1 MRLVCV
7 LVCMRLHLP
16 TAMVPVRPL
25 VRRGLLFLATAL
37 FFVVGWAFIG
47 QQQTLLWQRLPSGA
61 VDRFVADRVA
71 APLPAP
77 MPVAA
82 LQDLCAEAPSWLG
95 MWWAARQ
102 RRDIA
107 QCLTGPAPVDG
118 PLAEASAKAAA
129 GYRAQLEAQIQAAQ
143 AWLTEHDAHAVAVR
157 SSWAAQLG
165 QIQQH
170 AAGALPALARATEP
184 VMTVLGTVTGRQPA
198 VAQREAVGRVQP
210 VDAMA
215 TLMRQRMAS
224 AQALL
229 KIEPPPA
236 DRALHARSL
245 GLAAAGLKVV
255 VDYGQLPAA
264 AHLTTDK
271 GTLADV
277 LEWQRRSQA
286 AAARGFSLD
295 RLHGVGSML
304 FVSAAWLV
312 LVAALTGGPALLWA
326 GATHLTG
333 LGSLMLID
341 LALTGDASLRYLA
354 ERQFLSLG
362 SGSRWLPLDWTLPC
376 QLAGAP
382 MVLWWPMVGVSGAL
396 VLLRLARQGQGVLF
410 APVRAWV
417 QGGAGPVAGAVQAL
431 LLAVLGAAAVVAAGM
446 PAAVSEGLIA
456 LACLGTA
463 TYVARQAAFANTGA
477 GLQWPGLVV
486 VVGTFVAAVGL
497 SLQRGDLG
505 HALVALAM
513 GGCFLWLFGNGWL
526 RWTVVAVGAAGLG
539 LLVAGLLGG
548 DGGGPV
554 VARLVEWLPP
564 HAQDRIHALF
574 DPFHADSSDLARTR
588 WLMASAGT
596 TGWGPG
602 YVPWQGLVASR
613 VHDGLPLQGPS
624 DYVMALLVAQWGHL
638 GGLALMGAVLVVF
651 GAAGVVAGRTTLR
664 PGTPQAWRLLAAVGL
679 FGCVVMA
686 GKVLLSAGGV
696 LGLLPLTGLPVAL
709 LGYGPVSLLAGLL
722 YLVLAL
728 GTARVPAAVPQGV
741 QVHPHSCERGA
752 VRRRSLGLAT
762 AAAACLTLLLGA
774 GWLRLIDDQ
783 GSAPKRHESR
793 QRLALARDVAQAIV
807 SGRTANPEGAKPQAA
822 SPADFSCPQVHAA
835 AAAWNARLQGLS
847 DAVNNGPLR
856 LDAAA
861 LLASRAVTREQECR
875 ALARSLGQML
885 GGDWRRIVGLAPGL
899 GAMAKAYAWSG
910 PSRAQA
916 PAADAR
922 DYATGNAWWGVP
934 GCALSVSGGAL
945 SADAASACAAGA
957 AGVLDESAWTDPW
970 LQQELLPRLQAAVRV
985 PQGERLVNQRT
996 VPTGPVLGQTLDPAL
1011 QATAQRIADCYT
1023 ARRTGVDCDGALP
1036 LDAAWRRRHFAPGNL
1051 RAGGLAVVLT
1061 EVDTGRVAA
1070 MAGAVS
1076 ACSAAALQ
1084 RAAQP
1089 DADGP
1094 MKGRVRALR
1103 DGQPCAQL
1111 PDVRSRFLLTQHP
1124 ALWMVGPGSSLKP
1137 VAALAGVE
1145 TGQIT
1150 PAQDARWKT
1159 ILAESHEQAPVQAMA
1174 LGAGARYLQ
1183 LLAAVG
1189 FDAKPS
1195 ELLWGAGVDAM
1206 AASAPLGVRWRVAT
1220 RSGHEQLRAAAMPF
1234 ATMQAMRS
1242 EKESGVNVD
1251 KRHGHAQ
1258 VTEYLAARRL
1268 ADSSVGG
1275 ADLRISA
1282 MGLADAWRRLDL
1294 AQRGLP
1300 DAAATHLLERPG
1312 QPVPRTP
1319 LALGRAAGV
1328 ARVVHMTTGITSTQW
1343 KGTAQGSCRVVFG
1356 MCPATG
1362 LPDLAGK
1369 TGTADFLT
1377 AEDSPYVKPGLQV
1390 PAKLFGGVFT
1400 AQGKRWAVA
1409 VMALRNRDARGT
1421 SLDLQSSAAAEA
1433 ALTLVRQMRQP

>member
-1 MRLVCV
+1 MRCAV
-7 LVCMRLHLP
+7 LIATSVF
-16 TAMVPVRPL
+16 
-25 VRRGLLFLATAL
+25 FLA
-37 FFVVGWAFIG
+37 GWAVIG
-47 QQQTLLWQRLPSGA
+47 QQQTLLWNRVPNGA
-61 VDRFVADRVA
+61 ADRFVADQVA

-77 MPVAA
+77 MPAAA
-82 LQDLCAEAPSWLG
+82 LQALCVDGPSWLAG
-95 MWWAARQ
+95 IWAARH
-102 RRDIA
+102 RREIA
-107 QCLTGPAPVDG
+107 LCLNSPAPIEG
-118 PLAEASAKAAA
+118 AQAEASARAAA
-129 GYRAQLEAQIQAAQ
+129 GYRAQLRAQIQAAQ
-143 AWLTEHDAHAVAVR
+143 LWLVEHDAQAEILR
-157 SSWAAQLG
+157 STWTAQLSD
-165 QIQQH
+165 IQRH
-170 AAGALPALARATEP
+170 AAGALPALAQAAAP
-184 VMTVLGTVTGRQPA
+184 VAALLGSALGTQPA
-198 VAQREAVGRVQP
+198 VAERAAVGRAQP
-210 VDAMA
+210 YDASA
-215 TLMRQRMAS
+215 TLIRQRVANTLE
-224 AQALL
+224 LL
-229 KIEPPPA
+229 KNEPAAA
-236 DRALHARSL
+236 DRAPNARTL
-245 GLAAAGLKVV
+245 GLAAAGLRVA

-264 AHLTTDK
+264 AHLTTDR
-271 GTLADV
+271 GTLADA

-286 AAARGFSLD
+286 AALRGFSLH

-304 FVSAAWLV
+304 FVSAALLV
-312 LVAALTGGPALLWA
+312 LVAALTGGPVLLWA
-326 GATHLTG
+326 GATQLVG
-333 LGSLMLID
+333 FGSLMLID

-362 SGSRWLPLDWTLPC
+362 SGSRWLPLDLALPHD
-376 QLAGAP
+376 LSGAP
-382 MVLWWPMVGVSGAL
+382 LVLWWPMVGVAVAL
-396 VLLRLARQGQGVLF
+396 LLLRLARQGQGVLF

-417 QGGAGPVAGAVQAL
+417 QAGAGPVAGAAQAL
-431 LLAVLGAAAVVAAGM
+431 LLAVLGTVAVVAAGM

-456 LACLGTA
+456 LACLATA
-463 TYVARQAAFANTGA
+463 TYAARQAAIANTGA

-505 HALVALAM
+505 HALVALSM
-513 GGCFLWLFGNGWL
+513 GGCFLWLFGNVWL
-526 RWTVVAVGAAGLG
+526 RWTVVALVVAGLG

-548 DGGGPV
+548 DNGGPV
-554 VARLVEWLPP
+554 LARLVEWLPP

-574 DPFHADSSDLARTR
+574 DPFHANSSDLARTR
-588 WLMASAGT
+588 WLMASAGA

-602 YVPWQGLVASR
+602 YVPWQGLMASR

-651 GAAGVVAGRTTLR
+651 GASGFVAARTTLR
-664 PGTPQAWRLLAAVGL
+664 PGTPLAWRLLAGVGL

-728 GTARVPAAVPQGV
+728 GTARVQAVAPQGV
-741 QVHPHSCERGA
+741 HVHPQRAQRGA
-752 VRRRSLGLAT
+752 VRRRSLGLAG
-762 AAAACLTLLLGA
+762 AGAACLTLLLGA
-774 GWLRLIDDQ
+774 GWLRLLDDQ
-783 GSAPKRHESR
+783 DSAPQRHESR
-793 QRLALARDVAQAIV
+793 QRLTLAQDVAQAIV
-807 SGRTANPEGAKPQAA
+807 AGGAVPRPGVKAEQDP
-822 SPADFSCPQVHAA
+822 PAGFSCPQVHAA
-835 AAAWNARLQGLS
+835 AAAWNARLQTLS
-847 DAVNNGPLR
+847 EAAENGPLH
-856 LDAAA
+856 LDATA
-861 LLASRAVTREQECR
+861 LLASRAVTRPQACR
-875 ALARSLGQML
+875 ALARDLGQML
-885 GGDWRRIVGLAPGL
+885 GGDWRRVVGPVAAPGAVTKASGL
-899 GAMAKAYAWSG
+899 QGPNRAK
-910 PSRAQA
+910 A

-934 GCALSVSGGAL
+934 GCTRSLAGAAL
-945 SADAASACAAGA
+945 SADAATACAALGA
-957 AGVLDESAWTDPW
+957 GSLDDSAWTDPW

-1023 ARRTGVDCDGALP
+1023 ARRTGADCDGALP
-1036 LDAAWRRRHFAPGNL
+1036 LDAGWRQRHFAPGSL
-1051 RAGGLAVVLT
+1051 RAGALAVVLT

-1076 ACSAAALQ
+1076 DCSAAALQ

-1094 MKGRVRALR
+1094 MKGLVRALR

-1111 PDVRSRFLLTQHP
+1111 PDLRSRFLLTQHP

-1150 PAQDARWKT
+1150 PAQDARWKA
-1159 ILAESHEQAPVQAMA
+1159 ILAESHEQAPVQAVA

-1183 LLAAVG
+1183 LLAAAG
-1189 FDAKPS
+1189 FEAKPS
-1195 ELLWGAGVDAM
+1195 ELLWGASADAA

-1220 RSGHEQLRAAAMPF
+1220 RSGHEQLRATAMPF
-1234 ATMQAMRS
+1234 ATMQAMRR
-1242 EKESGVNVD
+1242 EKEAGINVD

-1294 AQRGLP
+1294 AQRGMS
-1300 DAAATHLLERPG
+1300 DVAATHLLERPG
-1312 QPVPRTP
+1312 QPVPRAP
-1319 LALGRAAGV
+1319 LALGSAAGA

-1343 KGTAQGSCRVVFG
+1343 KGTAQGSCRVVLG
-1356 MCPATG
+1356 SCPASG
-1362 LPDLAGK
+1362 LSDLAGK

-1409 VMALRNRDARGT
+1409 VMALRNRDAGGT

-1433 ALTLVRQMRQP
+1433 ALTLVREMRRP